1 MLASAE
7 LAVLA
12 VEIYFGVGIL
22 FAVVFVWRGVGS
34 IDQAAQSGTLGFRL
48 LILPA
53 SALLWPLLA
62 RRWWRRAQPP
72 AERNPHRDA
81 ALAASVARGGRR
93 PGGGE

>member
-1 MLASAE
+1 MLATAE

-53 SALLWPLLA
+53 SALLWPLMA
-62 RRWWRRAQPP
+62 RRWWRGAQPP
-72 AERNPHRDA
+72 VERNAHRDA
-81 ALAASVARGGRR
+81 ASAAAASRR
-93 PGGGE
+93 APGPGGGS